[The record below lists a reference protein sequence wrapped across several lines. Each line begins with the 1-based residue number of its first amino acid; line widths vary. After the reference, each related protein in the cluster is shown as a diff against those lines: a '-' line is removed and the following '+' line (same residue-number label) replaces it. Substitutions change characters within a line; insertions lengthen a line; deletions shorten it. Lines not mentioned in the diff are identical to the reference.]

1 MFYQTTRLQY
11 SNPCGK
17 HQCIKT
23 NFRRCIYLIYFVG
36 IDISKYKHDFCI
48 ISNAGDLIVEN
59 SSFQNNKIG
68 FQSLLE
74 QLKPYNKSDIRIA
87 FEATGHYSLNLELFL
102 VNNGFSFIKV
112 NPLIIHQ
119 FLKTRSLR
127 RTKTDKADSIT
138 IANYLMSVPY
148 KPNSDL
154 LYHIFT
160 LKSLCRAR
168 ENLIKERSKFAVLLT
183 NELDKSFPEI
193 KPFFNDKIST
203 TLLYILENY
212 SNVENIATM
221 NDYESIRKL
230 SHGKFTY
237 ARFAQLKE
245 LAKNSVGFHDEN
257 TDLLIST
264 YVSIYNDFNNKI
276 DPIEKQISTI
286 IKVLNPKM
294 LTIPGIGEVSAAT
307 ILSEYGDIKNFSN
320 PNKMLAFAG
329 LDPSISQSGTLES
342 NGKMVKHGSGHLR
355 YAIMNSAMSI
365 LRYSP
370 EFYDYYLKKRSQ
382 GKCHRVA
389 LSHVCKKLIR
399 VIYSLEKNDI
409 DFNPS
414 LLN

>member
-1 MFYQTTRLQY
+1 M
-11 SNPCGK
+11 
-17 HQCIKT
+17 
-23 NFRRCIYLIYFVG
+23 IYYIG

-48 ISNAGDLIVEN
+48 ISNAGELIVEN
-59 SSFQNNKIG
+59 FSFQNNKIG
-68 FQSLLE
+68 FQTFLD

-102 VNNGFSFIKV
+102 VNNGFSFMKV

-138 IANYLMSVPY
+138 IAKYLMSVPY

-154 LYHIFT
+154 LYTIFT

-193 KPFFNDKIST
+193 KPFFNNMIST
-203 TLLYILENY
+203 TLLYILEKYTNTKH
-212 SNVENIATM
+212 IAAM
-221 NDYESIRKL
+221 KDYESLRKL

-245 LAKNSVGFHDEN
+245 LAKNSVGFHNEN

-286 IKVLNPKM
+286 INVLNPRM
-294 LTIPGIGEVSAAT
+294 LTIPGIGEISAAT

-329 LDPSISQSGTLES
+329 LDPSINQSGTLES

-355 YAIMNSAMSI
+355 YAVMNSALSI
-365 LRYSP
+365 LRFSP
-370 EFYDYYLKKRSQ
+370 EFYDYYLKKRSE

-399 VIYSLEKNDI
+399 VIYSLEKNNI

-414 LLN
+414 LLK

>member
-1 MFYQTTRLQY
+1 MANISVQ
-11 SNPCGK
+11 
-17 HQCIKT
+17 KT
-23 NFRRCIYLIYFVG
+23 NFKEVLILIYYVG

-48 ISNAGDLIVEN
+48 ISNAGELIVEN

-74 QLKPYNKSDIRIA
+74 QLKPYNKSEVHIA

-102 VNNGFSFIKV
+102 IDNGYSFFKV

-127 RTKTDKADSIT
+127 RTKTDKADSLT
-138 IANYLMSVPY
+138 IAKFLMSVPY

-154 LYHIFT
+154 LYNISS

-168 ENLIKERSKFAVLLT
+168 ELLIKERSKFAVLLT
-183 NELDKSFPEI
+183 NELDKSFPEL
-193 KPFFNDKIST
+193 KPFFSNKIST
-203 TLLYILENY
+203 TLLYILERY
-212 SNVENIATM
+212 TNIKHIASM
-221 NDYESIRKL
+221 KDYDSLRKL

-237 ARFAQLKE
+237 AKFAQLKE
-245 LAKNSVGFHDEN
+245 LAKNSVGYHNEN

-276 DPIEKQISTI
+276 DPINKRISTI

-294 LTIPGIGEVSAAT
+294 LSIPGLGEISVAT
-307 ILSEYGDIKNFSN
+307 ILSEYGDIKNFST

-329 LDPSISQSGTLES
+329 LDPSIIQSGTLEH

-355 YAIMNSAMSI
+355 YAIMNASMTI

-370 EFYDYYLKKRSQ
+370 AFYDYYLKKRSE

-399 VIYSLEKNDI
+399 VIYSLEKNNVE
-409 DFNPS
+409 FNPS
-414 LLN
+414 LLR

>member
-1 MFYQTTRLQY
+1 MWANSVYKKLILGGAY
-11 SNPCGK
+11 
-17 HQCIKT
+17 I
-23 NFRRCIYLIYFVG
+23 LIYYVG

-48 ISNAGDLIVEN
+48 ISNAGELIVEN
-59 SSFQNNKIG
+59 FSFQNNKIG
-68 FQSLLE
+68 FQTFLD

-102 VNNGFSFIKV
+102 VNNGFSFMKV

-138 IANYLMSVPY
+138 IAKYLMSVPY

-154 LYHIFT
+154 LYTIFT

-193 KPFFNDKIST
+193 KPFFNNMIST
-203 TLLYILENY
+203 TLLYILEKYTNTKH
-212 SNVENIATM
+212 IAAM
-221 NDYESIRKL
+221 KDYESLRKL

-245 LAKNSVGFHDEN
+245 LAKNSVGFHNEN

-286 IKVLNPKM
+286 INVLNPRM
-294 LTIPGIGEVSAAT
+294 LTIPGIGEISAAT

-329 LDPSISQSGTLES
+329 LDPSINQSGTLES

-355 YAIMNSAMSI
+355 YAVMNSALSI
-365 LRYSP
+365 LRFSP
-370 EFYDYYLKKRSQ
+370 EFYDYYLKKRSE

-399 VIYSLEKNDI
+399 VIYTLEKNDI
-409 DFNPS
+409 DFDPS
-414 LLN
+414 LLK